1 MKNIIRISHQIK
13 KTYSCLCDPV
23 IQKYH
28 ITRCELDI
36 LLFLYNNPELN
47 TAKDIVDKRGIIKSQ
62 ASMGIERLIQK
73 EYIKVK
79 RDEYDKRKY
88 RIYLLDSSMEIVED
102 GLKVQQTF
110 NDILFKNITDH
121 EQEILQ
127 NILEKI
133 YQNTKEGK

>member
-110 NDILFKNITDH
+110 NDILFKNITDY

>member
-110 NDILFKNITDH
+110 NDNIFKNITDY

>member
-110 NDILFKNITDH
+110 NDILFKNVTDY

>member
-47 TAKDIVDKRGIIKSQ
+47 KAKDIVDKRGIIKSQ

-110 NDILFKNITDH
+110 NDILFKNITDY